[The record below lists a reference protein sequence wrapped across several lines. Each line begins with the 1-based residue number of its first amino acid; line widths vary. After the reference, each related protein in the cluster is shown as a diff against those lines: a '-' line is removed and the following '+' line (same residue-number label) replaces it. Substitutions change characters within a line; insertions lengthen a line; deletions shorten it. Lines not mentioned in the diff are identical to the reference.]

1 MSVLGIPPYVTG
13 NKKFKTLDG
22 LHRAILR
29 AGARSV
35 GAITRGV
42 LNVEWDK
49 DVFVDYPVEHF
60 ADRIVVHDLH
70 YDLDG
75 KMRPTGVG
83 S

>member
-13 NKKFKTLDG
+13 NKKYKTLDG

-35 GAITRGV
+35 GPIKNGI
-42 LNVEWDK
+42 LDVEWEK
-49 DVFVDYPVEHF
+49 GSFGNYRVEHF
-60 ADRIVVHDLH
+60 ADRIVVHHLH

-75 KMRPTGVG
+75 KMIPQGL
-83 S
+83 SE